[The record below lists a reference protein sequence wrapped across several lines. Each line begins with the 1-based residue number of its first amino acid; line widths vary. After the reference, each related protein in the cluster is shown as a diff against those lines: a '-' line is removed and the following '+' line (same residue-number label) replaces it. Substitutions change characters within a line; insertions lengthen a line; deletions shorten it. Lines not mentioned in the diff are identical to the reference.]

1 MKRSL
6 NDCTI
11 LITNC
16 ICGTD
21 AATLRLFLQ
30 FCILRK
36 VVRFAAMANI
46 FLLEDDKILSK
57 GISIALKKDEH
68 TITAVYGYLEALQ
81 QYQKQKY
88 DLFLLDINLPD
99 GSGLEFCKKI
109 RETAETPVLFLTAND
124 TEEDML
130 GGFSAGCDDYISKPF
145 PIEVLR
151 KKVLAI
157 LKRTLGEKNRIKYK
171 NLEVDTDKCLVLMKG
186 QETHLTS
193 TEYKLLLY
201 LMENRGR
208 VVTKAMLLEQLW
220 DIDGNF
226 VDDNTVRVNIKRL
239 RQKMNDEKQE
249 YIVTVFGMGYTFGE

>member
-1 MKRSL
+1 LYLRDGRS
-6 NDCTI
+6 NAASVPAI
-11 LITNC
+11 LKYS
-16 ICGTD
+16 
-21 AATLRLFLQ
+21 
-30 FCILRK
+30 RK
-36 VVRFAAMANI
+36 VVRFKIMANI

-171 NLEVDTDKCLVLMKG
+171 DLEVDTDKCLVLMKG

>member
-1 MKRSL
+1 M
-6 NDCTI
+6 
-11 LITNC
+11 
-16 ICGTD
+16 
-21 AATLRLFLQ
+21 
-30 FCILRK
+30 
-36 VVRFAAMANI
+36 
-46 FLLEDDKILSK
+46 
-57 GISIALKKDEH
+57 
-68 TITAVYGYLEALQ
+68 
-81 QYQKQKY
+81 
-88 DLFLLDINLPD
+88 FLLDINLPD

-171 NLEVDTDKCLVLMKG
+171 DLEVDTDKCLVLMKG

-193 TEYKLLLY
+193 TEYKLLCY
-201 LMENRGR
+201 LIENKGR
-208 VVTKAMLLEQLW
+208 IVTKAMLLEQLW

-226 VDDNTVRVNIKRL
+226 VDENTVRVNIKRL
-239 RQKMNDEKQE
+239 RQKLNDDKQE

>member
-1 MKRSL
+1 MKDRQFHIYL
-6 NDCTI
+6 DDEEYGQVLQA
-11 LITNC
+11 LIDLKNN
-16 ICGTD
+16 
-21 AATLRLFLQ
+21 L
-30 FCILRK
+30 
-36 VVRFAAMANI
+36 
-46 FLLEDDKILSK
+46 
-57 GISIALKKDEH
+57 IA
-68 TITAVYGYLEALQ
+68 

>member
-1 MKRSL
+1 M
-6 NDCTI
+6 
-11 LITNC
+11 
-16 ICGTD
+16 
-21 AATLRLFLQ
+21 
-30 FCILRK
+30 
-36 VVRFAAMANI
+36 RFAAMANI

-68 TITAVYGYLEALQ
+68 TVTAVYGYLEALQ

-99 GSGLEFCKKI
+99 GSGLELCKRI
-109 RETAETPVLFLTAND
+109 RETSETPVLFLTAND

-130 GGFSAGCDDYISKPF
+130 GGFSVGCDDYISKPF
-145 PIEVLR
+145 PLEVLR
-151 KKVLAI
+151 KKVLAV
-157 LKRTLGEKNRIKYK
+157 LKRTARIKYRDLK
-171 NLEVDTDKCLVLMKG
+171 VDTDKCVVLLNG
-186 QETHLTS
+186 QEIHLTS

-201 LMENRGR
+201 LMENKGR

-239 RQKMNDEKQE
+239 RQKLNNEKQE
-249 YIVTVFGMGYTFGE
+249 YIV